1 METDHIVPHISVKE
15 ATPLYL
21 TKDGLPRKERLLSL
35 DDVHEALEKNY
46 SPDPIERYY
55 QRNIGAAVMSALGRK
70 MRAHN
75 IVWIT
80 PKIGGVVY
88 YGLSC
93 DEEKRQ
99 NSIGRCDERRKA
111 YTRIANQQRALI
123 EGNREL
129 LPLKEQVD

>member
-1 METDHIVPHISVKE
+1 MQTDHVVPHISVKE
-15 ATPLYL
+15 TTPLYL

-46 SPDPIERYY
+46 SDDPIERYY
-55 QRNIGAAVMSALGRK
+55 QKNIGAAVMSALGKK

-80 PKIGGVVY
+80 PKIGGTVY

-99 NSIGRCDERRKA
+99 NSLNRCDDRRKA
-111 YTRIANQQRALI
+111 HTRIANQQRALI

-129 LPLKEQVD
+129 LPLKEQVE

>member
-1 METDHIVPHISVKE
+1 METDHVVPHISVKE

-21 TKDGLPRKERLLSL
+21 TRDGLPRKERLLSL
-35 DDVHEALEKNY
+35 DDVHEALEKSY
-46 SPDPIERYY
+46 SSDPIERYY
-55 QRNIGAAVMSALGRK
+55 QKNIGAAVMSALGRK

-80 PKIGGVVY
+80 PRIDGVVY
-88 YGLSC
+88 YGLSG

-99 NSIGRCDERRKA
+99 NSLSRCDDRRKA
-111 YTRIANQQRALI
+111 HTRIANQQRALI

-129 LPLKEQVD
+129 LPLKE